1 MRNESI
7 ELLKA
12 VGAYN
17 VAHEG
22 DSDDDEIDAAFEM
35 EEAALRLVRAI
46 AALVIR
52 AARRYARCLAKNASV
67 RCCARS

>member
-46 AALVIR
+46 AASDPAVAKCFADFE
-52 AARRYARCLAKNASV
+52 AALNA
-67 RCCARS
+67 